1 MNVKKTKDLIKQAL
15 ENLPLD
21 IRFEDVKLNLNNSLN
36 KINEIEKKES
46 NKFNITKTWEQSSK
60 SIYNNMNKLNFKQKS
75 NILNVIEQLID
86 KEKKNIQE
94 IGKNKNQ
101 KNILFD

>member
-36 KINEIEKKES
+36 KINEIEEKES
-46 NKFNITKTWEQSSK
+46 NKFNVTKTWEQSSK